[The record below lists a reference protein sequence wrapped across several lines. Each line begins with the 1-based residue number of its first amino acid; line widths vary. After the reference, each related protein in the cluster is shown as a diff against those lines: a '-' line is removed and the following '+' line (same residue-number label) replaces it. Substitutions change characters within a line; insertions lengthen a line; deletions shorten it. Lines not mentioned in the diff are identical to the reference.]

1 MSQPAVAGCFCVFQ
15 FVGSTGAGYWSQAAP
30 VLVQSPPLSHPRPAT
45 EPVVYSQVII
55 HTPELV
61 LSKVSFAT
69 PAGALYSKVKDERI
83 NVLFVCLGNASRSQ
97 MAEAFAKAY
106 GPDVLRASS
115 AGLLPARHVLST
127 TRMVM
132 EEKSISLQG
141 AVPKRLS
148 QFALDEFD
156 LIVNMSGHALPKTS
170 TPVIKILV
178 RDPNGK
184 DETVHRHVRDRVE
197 AIVEDLVHMLRLA
210 RLEQYGLAQE
220 PALRPMAAKAC

>member
-1 MSQPAVAGCFCVFQ
+1 M
-15 FVGSTGAGYWSQAAP
+15 
-30 VLVQSPPLSHPRPAT
+30 
-45 EPVVYSQVII
+45 II
-55 HTPELV
+55 HTPALAPQNV
-61 LSKVSFAT
+61 RFPSSAST
-69 PAGALYSKVKDERI
+69 LYSKVKDERI

-106 GPDVLRASS
+106 GPDVMRASS

-132 EEKSISLQG
+132 DEKSISLRG
-141 AVPKRLS
+141 AVPKSLA

-156 LIVNMSGHALPKTS
+156 LVVNMSGHALPKTS
-170 TPVIKILV
+170 SPVVKVLV

-197 AIVEDLVHMLRLA
+197 AIVEELVHMLRLA
-210 RLEQYGLAQE
+210 RLEQYGLAKDL
-220 PALRPMAAKAC
+220 ALVPLMQQASMVARAS